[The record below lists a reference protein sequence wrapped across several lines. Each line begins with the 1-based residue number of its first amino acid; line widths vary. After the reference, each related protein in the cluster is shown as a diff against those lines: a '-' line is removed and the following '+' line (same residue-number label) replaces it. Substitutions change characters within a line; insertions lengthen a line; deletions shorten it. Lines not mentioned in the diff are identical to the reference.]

1 MPPADKP
8 TIRIERTP
16 SQKAADAATRQK
28 ALALFEE
35 GVGYVRVASFLGL
48 SKYTVR
54 DWYHLFKRGKFKAAL
69 SDNQLLY
76 SEQTKKEALQL
87 RASGMSWPEFE
98 RRTGIS
104 RGTCQH
110 WIRQAKLKNVEP
122 FDNLDSIGR

>member
-1 MPPADKP
+1 MPQADKP
-8 TIRIERTP
+8 PIRIERTL
-16 SQKAADAATRQK
+16 SGKVADATTRQK
-28 ALALFEE
+28 ALELFEE
-35 GVGYVRVASFLGL
+35 GVGYVRVADALSL

-54 DWYHLFKRGKFKAAL
+54 DWHRLFLRGKFKAVLA
-69 SDNQLLY
+69 DNQRLY

-110 WIRQAKLKNVEP
+110 WIRQAKADRLTSP
-122 FDNLDSIGR
+122 SR